1 MHRSTRSV
9 LCLTILSTLALTAL
23 SPATSQAD
31 AKEPTRILL
40 VLDASGSMNGKDPSG
55 LTKIQAAQQAL
66 SAAVAGLP
74 EDAEVGLRVYG
85 ATYPGKDKA
94 KSCVDTQLVH
104 PIVALDRPGLTAAI
118 NSFQA
123 VGDTPIAYSL
133 EQAIGDLGPD
143 GNRHI
148 ILVSDGEEN
157 CVPDPCP
164 VVDKLM
170 AAEITLQIDTVGFAV
185 DDKARRQLQCIA
197 DKGRGTYYDAA
208 DADQLGKSLQRLSTR
223 AIRQYAVSGVPVE
236 GTPAPEGAPSLS
248 PGQYTD
254 NVSSSLTSNSAR
266 YYRVHRTQQG
276 STLRVSV
283 TGRMRYAGIWDSI
296 RRGRWDFTLTAAD
309 GTKCDSVWYL
319 SGDSAKMGDF
329 PTGTVVALPVD
340 PRSPQPAPE
349 AVACGKAS
357 DLLLE
362 VTRQAGVNETI
373 PVEILVIEEPAVSN
387 AAELPD
393 GVAQVPKDNPKDLT
407 SPASGT
413 PVLVIGGVSFNDA
426 TLVDPGT
433 YVTEVVPGER
443 LFFRAP
449 IDWGQGAV
457 FAVDGP
463 TGNIPVTV
471 SPNLAY
477 LYVEGNVYAPDRS
490 QMDSQELWKF
500 AAYRMTDA
508 GFELGGAPDINQ
520 VPDVRFR
527 NRWDSP
533 RMYFGSSRGFSMS
546 GDYYFTV
553 AVGRDSDVPDGF
565 PVPVRFSL
573 AVTGERGGVP
583 DFVQPGTPS
592 PTPSETSG
600 ASGSQTPSLEPTAT
614 TSTAP
619 SPERSGGGPFPLV
632 LVGGGLIAAGA
643 VGTGAALYARRR
655 H

>member
-1 MHRSTRSV
+1 MFRPIRLLFGLV
-9 LCLTILSTLALTAL
+9 LLSALAMSLL
-23 SPATSQAD
+23 KPVTSHAD
-31 AKEPTRILL
+31 PKDSQKILL

-55 LTKIQAAQQAL
+55 STKIQAAQKAL
-66 SAAVAGLP
+66 TAAVAGLP
-74 EDAEVGLRVYG
+74 DDAEVGLRVYG
-85 ATYPGKDKA
+85 ATYPGEDKV

-104 PIVALDRPGLTAAI
+104 PIVPLDRPGLTAAI

-157 CVPDPCP
+157 CVPDACP

-208 DADQLGKSLQRLSTR
+208 DADELGKSLERLSTR
-223 AIRQYAVSGVPVE
+223 AIRPYAVSGVPVE
-236 GTPAPEGAPSLS
+236 GTPAPEDAPSLR

-254 NVSSSLTSNSAR
+254 NVSSFLARNSAR
-266 YYRVHRTQQG
+266 YYRVHRTQEG
-276 STLRVSV
+276 STVRVSV
-283 TGRMRYAGIWDSI
+283 TGRMGYAGIWDSI

-319 SGDSAKMGDF
+319 SGDSTKMGAF
-329 PTGTVVALPVD
+329 PTGTVVALPID
-340 PRSPQPAPE
+340 PRSPHRAPE
-349 AVACGKAS
+349 ADVCGQAS

-362 VTRQAGVNETI
+362 VTRQAGIDETI

-393 GVAQVPKDNPKDLT
+393 GVAQVPKDNAKDLT

-413 PVLVIGGVSFNDA
+413 PVPVIGGVSFNDA
-426 TLVDPGT
+426 TPVDPGT

-463 TGNIPVTV
+463 TGNIPVTG
-471 SPNLAY
+471 SPYLAY

-490 QMDSQELWKF
+490 QMDSQERWKF
-500 AAYRMTDA
+500 AAYQMTD
-508 GFELGGAPDINQ
+508 GVFEVRGDPDINR

-533 RMYFGSSRGFSMS
+533 RMFFDSSRGFSMA
-546 GDYYFTV
+546 GDYFFTV
-553 AVGRDSDVPDGF
+553 AVGRDSDVPEGF
-565 PVPVRFSL
+565 PVPIRFSL
-573 AVTGERGGVP
+573 AVTGERAGVP
-583 DFVQPGTPS
+583 DFVRPATPT
-592 PTPSETSG
+592 PTPSASPGMSVTPAATVGAG
-600 ASGSQTPSLEPTAT
+600 ASEPPSQG
-614 TSTAP
+614 TS
-619 SPERSGGGPFPLV
+619 EGGIRALV
-632 LVGGGLIAAGA
+632 LLGGGLVAAGA
-643 VGTGAALYARRR
+643 LGVGVALLARRR
-655 H
+655 G